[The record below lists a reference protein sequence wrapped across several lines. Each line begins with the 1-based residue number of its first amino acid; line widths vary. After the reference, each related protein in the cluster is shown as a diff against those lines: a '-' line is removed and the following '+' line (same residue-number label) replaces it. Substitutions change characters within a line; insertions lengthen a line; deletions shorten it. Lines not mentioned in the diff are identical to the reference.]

1 LKSAHE
7 VPLFRPHPVR
17 RAIRDFHD
25 CIRAGKLERK
35 KAAMKTA
42 CSWLAGS
49 ATDAGLQRA
58 SNEDRILVDEGRG
71 IFLVVDGLGGHAA
84 GEMAAETAL
93 QVIGECLADLD
104 GDLEQ
109 QIRAAIT
116 EANNRIYRLAHA
128 NSNWYGMACVLTL
141 AVARDDRVTV
151 GHVGDSR
158 LYLAWNSTLRKLT
171 SDHSLIGEQE
181 EHGEI
186 DELDAMRHPRRN
198 EVYRDVGSQLREP
211 DDPDFIQTRTFLFRQ
226 DAALLLC
233 SDGLSDSLTSAEINA
248 IIERYEGD
256 PDATARELVQAANAA
271 GGRDNISVVL
281 VAGPE
286 FLGSESTKILE
297 ARPRHATTRMR
308 TERPSWRLIVNRA
321 LWLIAGVILGI
332 VLWGALDRYF
342 NSSTGP
348 APAPKQVNQPASPKH
363 IGADAS
369 DSLGII
375 KALAAAQA
383 GDTVEVPPGRYLGPI
398 QLKESV
404 DVVSAAPGQAAILS
418 DPSATSE
425 PGIAVVAKGLHS
437 GRLRGF
443 KISSDQTHPL
453 RTGIVIEDAAVDV
466 EDNEITGAVDAGIRV
481 EGNSRTALLA
491 NFIHGNSGAGVFIG
505 ARTEARLVG
514 NRISGNGTTRGALH
528 AGIEIE
534 SGATPVLE
542 NNSILHNGLP
552 TPGDAATP
560 VEQPQHGANR
570 HLR

>member
-1 LKSAHE
+1 
-7 VPLFRPHPVR
+7 
-17 RAIRDFHD
+17 
-25 CIRAGKLERK
+25 
-35 KAAMKTA
+35 MKTA
-42 CSWLAGS
+42 CSWQAGS
-49 ATDAGLQRA
+49 ASDAGLERA
-58 SNEDRILVDEGRG
+58 SNEDRILVDEARG

-84 GEMAAETAL
+84 GEMAAETAV
-93 QVIGECLADLD
+93 QVINECLADLD
-104 GDLEQ
+104 DDLEQ
-109 QIRAAIT
+109 QIRASIS
-116 EANNRIYRLAHA
+116 EANNRIYRLAHT
-128 NSNWYGMACVLTL
+128 NPHWYGMACVLTL
-141 AVARDDRVTV
+141 AVAREDHVTV

-186 DELDAMRHPRRN
+186 DEQDAMRHPRRN
-198 EVYRDVGSQLREP
+198 EVFRDVGSQLREP
-211 DDPDFIQTRTFLFRQ
+211 DDPDFIQTRTFLFRP

-248 IIERYEGD
+248 VIEHYEGD
-256 PDATARELVQAANAA
+256 PDATARELVEAANAA

-308 TERPSWRLIVNRA
+308 TDRPSWRLIVNRA

-332 VLWGALDRYF
+332 VLWGVLDRYVHPL
-342 NSSTGP
+342 SGP
-348 APAPKQVNQPASPKH
+348 APAPKQMNQPSPPKH
-363 IGADAS
+363 LSADAS
-369 DSLGII
+369 DSLGIM
-375 KALAAAQA
+375 KALAVAQA

-404 DVVSAAPGQAAILS
+404 DLVSAVPGQATILS
-418 DPSATSE
+418 DPSATAE

-443 KISSDQTHPL
+443 RISNDQTHPL
-453 RTGIVIEDAAVDV
+453 RTGIMVEDSAIDV

-481 EGNSRTALLA
+481 EGNSRARLLA
-491 NFIHGNSGAGVFIG
+491 NFIHENSGDGVFIG

-514 NRISGNGTTRGALH
+514 NRISENGRTPGALH

-534 SGATPVLE
+534 SGTTPVLE
-542 NNSILHNGLP
+542 NNSILHNGLA
-552 TPGDAATP
+552 TPGDAGTP
-560 VEQPQHGANR
+560 REQPQHGPNR